1 MLYYSF
7 PVPYSMRY
15 FVSRPPPVFLTAHV
29 CTFTR
34 FVGSSSL
41 HAMKKNDEKRRMKK
55 GEAGLV
61 ESKRFAT
68 GSISCSAGIGMFSP
82 SRPLYRVMGV
92 GNERDGNAA
101 FTSHHRLPSHFSSRR
116 SSFPSSSPSYT
127 SPTHS
132 GIPPSISPSSSQVLG
147 ADVPSFR
154 HFPYCAQ
161 EVLHLYRSFLR
172 LVYRYHRPEEHRD
185 LLFRL
190 RQEFA
195 GRRHLQGR
203 RVIAAALRRGQGKLE
218 FYEQLLD
225 ARTARS
231 RERRKRD
238 RIGGLQSTSPP
249 RRGNMEGEHGQQ
261 RKSSVE
267 PNSAEPA
274 ICVDEVWQLLGNV
287 SGHTLPGLSHYPRSL
302 QLRDGTYHRQAC
314 TSQVLS
320 RRF

>member
-1 MLYYSF
+1 
-7 PVPYSMRY
+7 MRE
-15 FVSRPPPVFLTAHV
+15 S
-29 CTFTR
+29 
-34 FVGSSSL
+34 
-41 HAMKKNDEKRRMKK
+41 
-55 GEAGLV
+55 EAGLLQT
-61 ESKRFAT
+61 KQFAT
-68 GSISCSAGIGMFSP
+68 GSTSCSAGVGMFSP
-82 SRPLYRVMGV
+82 SRPLHRVMGV
-92 GNERDGNAA
+92 GNEYDGNA
-101 FTSHHRLPSHFSSRR
+101 TSTLHHRIPTHFSSHRSSS
-116 SSFPSSSPSYT
+116 SSFPSFSPSHT
-127 SPTHS
+127 SSSHS
-132 GIPPSISPSSSQVLG
+132 GAPPSLSLSSSQVLG

-225 ARTARS
+225 ARTARR
-231 RERRKRD
+231 RERRQRVRRD
-238 RIGGLQSTSPP
+238 ELQSASPR
-249 RRGNMEGEHGQQ
+249 RRGNMEGELDQG
-261 RKSSVE
+261 RTKNVE
-267 PNSAEPA
+267 LDSAEPA

-287 SGHTLPGLSHYPRSL
+287 SGHTLPGLTHYPRSL